1 MNDNSTRLVSEYN
14 LNTFRDSFA
23 RCFCDVDSDVR
34 FVDDFYVRLKASDAN
49 VSAIFNRRPI
59 ERQVHAVR
67 SAVYALEEYATN
79 GRPDDTLRLIEASH
93 NHQTMGLT
101 PCMYELWLSCLL
113 ETVLRHDHAY
123 SDEVRQAWELT
134 LRPGIDYLKQ
144 TLIAEIHVAEDI
156 EEGKTNAPE

>member
-1 MNDNSTRLVSEYN
+1 MNKNTAGLVSEQN

-23 RCFCDVDSDVR
+23 RCFGDVGSDVR
-34 FVDDFYVRLKASDAN
+34 FVDDFYVRLKASDAK

-59 ERQVHAVR
+59 EQQVHAVR

-79 GRPDDTLRLIEASH
+79 GQPDNTLRLIEASH

-101 PCMYELWLSCLL
+101 PNMYELWLSCLL
-113 ETVLRHDHAY
+113 ETVLCHDKTY
-123 SDEVRQAWELT
+123 DDDVRKAWELT

-144 TLIAEIHVAEDI
+144 TLDSEIRAAGDVAE
-156 EEGKTNAPE
+156 GQSTAPK